1 MGPAVTRQGRSN
13 RDLKGEANSIANDIA
28 DTRAMPDLNRAKV
41 RIDRFAAQSN
51 LANERKVEV
60 EKLRTLY
67 ASQERK
73 FLAANGI
80 LSIQQKFNEACELRD
95 VVKAAEI
102 LVAARVDLDSVNG
115 GLHETLGASQRTRRQ
130 LGQGQGTGPRR
141 QKILE
146 RRRRNWTV

>member
-1 MGPAVTRQGRSN
+1 
-13 RDLKGEANSIANDIA
+13 
-28 DTRAMPDLNRAKV
+28 MPDLNRAKV

-51 LANERKVEV
+51 LANEREV
-60 EKLRTLY
+60 EAENPRMLY

-102 LVAARVDLDSVNG
+102 LVAARVDLDSVNRADFTKLWEHLKEHG
-115 GLHETLGASQRTRRQ
+115 GSLVKAKVQDLVGKKYWKDAKKELDRVTNSAAVAEV
-130 LGQGQGTGPRR
+130 
-141 QKILE
+141 LE
-146 RRRRNWTV
+146 PEVISKLLQSDRELIWSP